1 MTNLS
6 HLAEISGQEAL
17 QQPVQHTTGELSTGL
32 IFKYGDMEERPHQQQ
47 QLLLEAEVEKLRG
60 NDSTKEHT
68 VQSTKNNKQHSSL
81 KKPRNSRR

>member
-1 MTNLS
+1 MANAVLKP
-6 HLAEISGQEAL
+6 HWYC
-17 QQPVQHTTGELSTGL
+17 QPARPGVKRRESCKGL

-47 QLLLEAEVEKLRG
+47 QLLLEAEAEKLRG

-68 VQSTKNNKQHSSL
+68 AQSTKNNKQHRSL